1 MNLPI
6 PLTSLILMIKIPM
19 NEYTIKELKG
29 FSGSKIYL
37 MKNDKGLFIRKME
50 NVDRKFIKLNELSQ
64 HFNVPKI
71 YSYNNNILDME
82 YIHGLDMKS
91 YLAVRDTKRLT
102 EFLINV
108 LSKFSEDV
116 HMTDYTDVYIDKLK
130 YIKLPSEMLFTK
142 EQLLEKLPKRLPR
155 SKYFGDL
162 TLENIIYG
170 ENGQFHLLDGMTSEY
185 DSYIFDIAKL
195 RQDLEC
201 KWFLRNT
208 KLLLDVK
215 VENIQ
220 DKLLE
225 RFELANNNYL
235 LILMLLRVYR
245 YTKPFSKEETLLTK
259 EMNRLWK

>member
-1 MNLPI
+1 MKNL
-6 PLTSLILMIKIPM
+6 K

-37 MKNDKGLFIRKME
+37 MKNDGGLFIRKMD
-50 NVDRKFIKLNELSQ
+50 NVDRNYIKLNELSQ
-64 HFNVPKI
+64 LFNVPKI
-71 YSYNNNILDME
+71 YNYDNNILDME

-102 EFLINV
+102 DFLIDT
-108 LSKFSEDV
+108 LSKFSDDV
-116 HMTDYTDVYIDKLK
+116 QMNDYTNVYMDKLK
-130 YIKLPSEMLFTK
+130 YIKLPSDMLFTK

-170 ENGQFHLLDGMTSEY
+170 EDGQFYFIDGMTSEY

-225 RFELANNNYL
+225 KFELANNNYL

-245 YTKPFSKEETLLTK
+245 YTKPFSKEEALLIK

>member
-1 MNLPI
+1 MVL
-6 PLTSLILMIKIPM
+6 

-37 MKNDKGLFIRKME
+37 MKNDRGLFIRKMD
-50 NVDRKFIKLNELSQ
+50 NTDRNYLKLNELSKD
-64 HFNVPKI
+64 FNVPKI
-71 YSYNNNILDME
+71 YSYENGVLDME

-91 YLAVRDTKRLT
+91 YLSVRDTRRLT
-102 EFLINV
+102 DFLINI
-108 LSKFSEDV
+108 LTFFSENKQMV
-116 HMTDYTDVYIDKLK
+116 DYTEIYKDRLK
-130 YIKLPSEMLFTK
+130 YIKLSSDTVFTK
-142 EQLLEKLPKRLPR
+142 EQLFDKLPKILPR

-162 TLENIIYG
+162 TLENIIYC
-170 ENGQFHLLDGMTSEY
+170 EDGQFYLIDGMTSEY

-208 KLLLDVK
+208 KLYLDVK

-225 RFELANNNYL
+225 KFELANNNYL

-245 YTKPFSKEETLLTK
+245 YTTSGSLEEDLLIK

>member
-1 MNLPI
+1 M
-6 PLTSLILMIKIPM
+6 TSSISIVKTPM
-19 NEYTIKELKG
+19 NEHTIKELKG

-37 MKNDKGLFIRKME
+37 MRNNTGLFIRKME
-50 NVDRKFIKLNELSQ
+50 NVDRNYIKLNELSQ
-64 HFNVPKI
+64 HFNVPKVYT
-71 YSYNNNILDME
+71 YSNNVLDME

-102 EFLINV
+102 DFLTDT
-108 LSKFSEDV
+108 LSKFSDDV
-116 HMTDYTDVYIDKLK
+116 QMNDYTSVYVDKLK
-130 YIKLPSEMLFTK
+130 YIKLPSEIIFTK

-162 TLENIIYG
+162 TLENMIYG
-170 ENGQFHLLDGMTSEY
+170 EDGQFYFIDGMTSEY

-201 KWFLRNT
+201 KWFLRDT

-225 RFELANNNYL
+225 KFELANNNYI

-245 YTKPFSKEETLLTK
+245 YTKPFSKEEALLIK

>member
-1 MNLPI
+1 MMTL
-6 PLTSLILMIKIPM
+6 LISTITIPM
-19 NEYTIKELKG
+19 NEHTIKELKG

-37 MKNDKGLFIRKME
+37 MRNDNGLFIRKMD
-50 NVDRKFIKLNELSQ
+50 NVDRNFIKLNELSQ

-108 LSKFSEDV
+108 LSEFSENV
-116 HMTDYTDVYIDKLK
+116 YMTDYTNVYVDKLK

-170 ENGQFHLLDGMTSEY
+170 EDGRFYLLDGMTSEY

-201 KWFLRNT
+201 KWFLRDTN
-208 KLLLDVK
+208 LLLDVK

-225 RFELANNNYL
+225 IFELANNNYL

>member
-1 MNLPI
+1 MAEN
-6 PLTSLILMIKIPM
+6 
-19 NEYTIKELKG
+19 TIKELKG

-37 MKNDKGLFIRKME
+37 MRGDKGLFIRKIE
-50 NVDRKFIKLNELSQ
+50 KTDRNYIKLKELSEN
-64 HFNVPKI
+64 FNVPKI
-71 YSYNNNILDME
+71 YSMSENVLDME

-102 EFLINV
+102 DFLIHILNMFN
-108 LSKFSEDV
+108 KDV
-116 HMTDYTDVYIDKLK
+116 HMADYTDIYKDKLK
-130 YIKLPSEMLFTK
+130 YINLPVDINFTK

-162 TLENIIYG
+162 TLENMIYG
-170 ENGQFHLLDGMTSEY
+170 EDGQFYLIDGMTSDY

-201 KWFLRNT
+201 KWFLRSSDY
-208 KLLLDVK
+208 KLDVK
-215 VENIQ
+215 LENIQ

-225 RFELANNNYL
+225 EFELANNNYI

-245 YTKPFSKEETLLTK
+245 YTKPLTIEDKLLTK

>member
-1 MNLPI
+1 MVL
-6 PLTSLILMIKIPM
+6 

-37 MKNDKGLFIRKME
+37 MKNNRGLFIRKMD
-50 NVDRKFIKLNELSQ
+50 NTDRNYIKLNELSKD
-64 HFNVPKI
+64 FNVPKI
-71 YSYNNNILDME
+71 YSYENGVLDME

-91 YLAVRDTKRLT
+91 YLSVRDTRRLT
-102 EFLINV
+102 DFLINI
-108 LSKFSEDV
+108 LTFFSENKQMV
-116 HMTDYTDVYIDKLK
+116 DYTEIYKDRLK
-130 YIKLPSEMLFTK
+130 YIKLSSDTVFTK
-142 EQLLEKLPKRLPR
+142 EQLFDKLPKILPR

-162 TLENIIYG
+162 TLENIIYC
-170 ENGQFHLLDGMTSEY
+170 EDGQFYLIDGMTSEY

-208 KLLLDVK
+208 KLYLDVK

-225 RFELANNNYL
+225 KFELANNNYL

-245 YTKPFSKEETLLTK
+245 YTTSGSLEEDLLIK

>member
-1 MNLPI
+1 MTL
-6 PLTSLILMIKIPM
+6 LILTTTMPM
-19 NEYTIKELKG
+19 NEHTIKELKG

-50 NVDRKFIKLNELSQ
+50 NVDRNFIKLNELSQ

-108 LSKFSEDV
+108 LSEFSEDV
-116 HMTDYTDVYIDKLK
+116 YMTDYTDVYIDKLK
-130 YIKLPSEMLFTK
+130 YINLPSDMLFTK

-170 ENGQFHLLDGMTSEY
+170 EDGQFYFIDGMTSEY

-201 KWFLRNT
+201 KWFLRDTN
-208 KLLLDVK
+208 LLLDVK

-245 YTKPFSKEETLLTK
+245 YTKPFSKEEKLLIK

>member
-1 MNLPI
+1 MKNL
-6 PLTSLILMIKIPM
+6 KD
-19 NEYTIKELKG
+19 EYTIKELKG

-37 MKNDKGLFIRKME
+37 MKNYNGLFIRKMD
-50 NVDRKFIKLNELSQ
+50 NVDRNYIKLNELSQ
-64 HFNVPKI
+64 LFNVPKI
-71 YSYNNNILDME
+71 YNYDNNILDME

-102 EFLINV
+102 DFLIDT
-108 LSKFSEDV
+108 LSKFSDDV
-116 HMTDYTDVYIDKLK
+116 QMNDYTNVYMDKLK
-130 YIKLPSEMLFTK
+130 YIKLPSDMLFTK

-170 ENGQFHLLDGMTSEY
+170 EDGQFYFIDGMTSEY

-208 KLLLDVK
+208 NLLLDVK

-225 RFELANNNYL
+225 KFELANNNYL

-245 YTKPFSKEETLLTK
+245 YTKPFSKEEALLIK

>member
-1 MNLPI
+1 M
-6 PLTSLILMIKIPM
+6 TSLISIVNLPM
-19 NEYTIKELKG
+19 NEHTIKELKG

-37 MKNDKGLFIRKME
+37 MKNNNGLFIRKMD
-50 NVDRKFIKLNELSQ
+50 NVDRNYIKLNELSQ

-71 YSYNNNILDME
+71 YTYDNNVLDME

-102 EFLINV
+102 DFLIDT
-108 LSKFSEDV
+108 LYKFSNNV
-116 HMTDYTDVYIDKLK
+116 SMSDYTNVYIDKLK
-130 YIKLPSEMLFTK
+130 YIKLPSEMIFTK

-162 TLENIIYG
+162 TLENMIYG
-170 ENGQFHLLDGMTSEY
+170 EDGQFYFIDGMTSEY

-201 KWFLRNT
+201 KWFLRDT

-225 RFELANNNYL
+225 KFELANNNYL

-245 YTKPFSKEETLLTK
+245 YTKPFSKEQALLIK
-259 EMNRLWK
+259 EMNRLWR

>member
-1 MNLPI
+1 MT

-19 NEYTIKELKG
+19 NEHTIKELKG

-37 MKNDKGLFIRKME
+37 MRNDKGLFIRKMD
-50 NVDRKFIKLNELSQ
+50 NVDRNFIKLNELSQ

-102 EFLINV
+102 DFLINV
-108 LSKFSEDV
+108 LSEFSEDV
-116 HMTDYTDVYIDKLK
+116 YMTDYTNVYVDKLK

-155 SKYFGDL
+155 SKYLGDL

-201 KWFLRNT
+201 KWF
-208 KLLLDVK
+208 
-215 VENIQ
+215 
-220 DKLLE
+220 
-225 RFELANNNYL
+225 
-235 LILMLLRVYR
+235 
-245 YTKPFSKEETLLTK
+245 
-259 EMNRLWK
+259 

>member
-1 MNLPI
+1 
-6 PLTSLILMIKIPM
+6 M
-19 NEYTIKELKG
+19 NEHTIKELKG

-37 MKNDKGLFIRKME
+37 MRNDKGLFIRKMD
-50 NVDRKFIKLNELSQ
+50 NVDRNFIKLNELSE
-64 HFNVPKI
+64 HLNVPKI

-102 EFLINV
+102 DFLISV
-108 LSKFSEDV
+108 LSEFSKDV
-116 HMTDYTDVYIDKLK
+116 QITDYTGVYIDKLK
-130 YIKLPSEMLFTK
+130 YIKLPSDMLFTK

-170 ENGQFHLLDGMTSEY
+170 ENGQFNLLDGMTSEY

-201 KWFLRNT
+201 KWFLRDTN
-208 KLLLDVK
+208 LLLDVK

-245 YTKPFSKEETLLTK
+245 YTKPYSKEEALLIK

>member
-1 MNLPI
+1 
-6 PLTSLILMIKIPM
+6 M
-19 NEYTIKELKG
+19 NEHTIKELKG

-37 MKNDKGLFIRKME
+37 MRNDKGLFIRKMD
-50 NVDRKFIKLNELSQ
+50 NVDRNFVKLNELSQ

-102 EFLINV
+102 DFLISV
-108 LSKFSEDV
+108 LSEFSEDV
-116 HMTDYTDVYIDKLK
+116 QMTDYTDVYIDKLK
-130 YIKLPSEMLFTK
+130 YIKLPSDMLFTK

-170 ENGQFHLLDGMTSEY
+170 EDGQFHFIDGMTSEY

-201 KWFLRNT
+201 KWFLRNSDY
-208 KLLLDVK
+208 KLDVK
-215 VENIQ
+215 LENIQ

-225 RFELANNNYL
+225 KFELANNNYI

-245 YTKPFSKEETLLTK
+245 YTKPFTIEDKLLTK

>member
-1 MNLPI
+1 
-6 PLTSLILMIKIPM
+6 LMR
-19 NEYTIKELKG
+19 
-29 FSGSKIYL
+29 
-37 MKNDKGLFIRKME
+37 NDKGLFIRKME
-50 NVDRKFIKLNELSQ
+50 NVDRNFIKLNELSQ

-108 LSKFSEDV
+108 LSEFSKDV
-116 HMTDYTDVYIDKLK
+116 YMTDYTDVYIDKLK

>member
-1 MNLPI
+1 M
-6 PLTSLILMIKIPM
+6 TSLISIVNLPM
-19 NEYTIKELKG
+19 NEHTIKELKG

-37 MKNDKGLFIRKME
+37 MKNNNGLFIRKMD
-50 NVDRKFIKLNELSQ
+50 NVDRNYIKLNELSQ

-71 YSYNNNILDME
+71 YTYDNNVLDME

-102 EFLINV
+102 DFLIDT
-108 LSKFSEDV
+108 LYKFSNNV
-116 HMTDYTDVYIDKLK
+116 SMSDYTNVYIDKLK
-130 YIKLPSEMLFTK
+130 YIKLPSEIIFTK

-162 TLENIIYG
+162 TLENMIYG
-170 ENGQFHLLDGMTSEY
+170 EDGQFYFIDGMTSEY

-201 KWFLRNT
+201 KWFLRDT

-225 RFELANNNYL
+225 KFELANNNYL

-245 YTKPFSKEETLLTK
+245 YTKPFSKEEALLIK
-259 EMNRLWK
+259 EMNRLWR

>member
-1 MNLPI
+1 MWRDQVKNL
-6 PLTSLILMIKIPM
+6 KD
-19 NEYTIKELKG
+19 EYTIKELKG

-37 MKNDKGLFIRKME
+37 MKNYNGLFIRKMD
-50 NVDRKFIKLNELSQ
+50 NVDRNYIKLNELSQ
-64 HFNVPKI
+64 LFNVPKI
-71 YSYNNNILDME
+71 YNYDNNILDME

-102 EFLINV
+102 DFLIDT
-108 LSKFSEDV
+108 LSKFSDDV
-116 HMTDYTDVYIDKLK
+116 QMNDYTNVYMDKLK
-130 YIKLPSEMLFTK
+130 YIKLPSDMLFTK

-170 ENGQFHLLDGMTSEY
+170 EDGQFYFIDGMTSEY

-208 KLLLDVK
+208 NLLLDVK

-225 RFELANNNYL
+225 KFELANNNYL

-245 YTKPFSKEETLLTK
+245 YTKPFSKEEALLIK

>member
-1 MNLPI
+1 
-6 PLTSLILMIKIPM
+6 M
-19 NEYTIKELKG
+19 NEHTIKELKG

-37 MKNDKGLFIRKME
+37 MRNDNGLFIRKMD
-50 NVDRKFIKLNELSQ
+50 NVDRNYIKLNELSQ
-64 HFNVPKI
+64 HFNVPKV
-71 YSYNNNILDME
+71 YTYDDNILDME

-102 EFLINV
+102 DFLIDT
-108 LSKFSEDV
+108 LSKFSDDV
-116 HMTDYTDVYIDKLK
+116 SMNDYTNVYVDKLK
-130 YIKLPSEMLFTK
+130 YIKLPSEITFTK

-162 TLENIIYG
+162 TLENMIYG
-170 ENGQFHLLDGMTSEY
+170 EDGQFYFIDGMTSEY

-201 KWFLRNT
+201 KWFLRDT

-245 YTKPFSKEETLLTK
+245 YTKPFSKEEALLIK

>member
-1 MNLPI
+1 MMTL
-6 PLTSLILMIKIPM
+6 LILTTTMPM
-19 NEYTIKELKG
+19 NEHTIKELKG

-37 MKNDKGLFIRKME
+37 MRNDNGLFIRKMD
-50 NVDRKFIKLNELSQ
+50 NVDRNFIKLNELSQ

-108 LSKFSEDV
+108 LSEFSENV
-116 HMTDYTDVYIDKLK
+116 YMTDYTDVYIDKLK

-201 KWFLRNT
+201 KWFLRDT

-245 YTKPFSKEETLLTK
+245 YTKPFSKEETLLIK

>member
-1 MNLPI
+1 
-6 PLTSLILMIKIPM
+6 M
-19 NEYTIKELKG
+19 NEHTIKELKG

-37 MKNDKGLFIRKME
+37 MRNDNGLFIRKMD
-50 NVDRKFIKLNELSQ
+50 NVDRNFIKLNELSQ
-64 HFNVPKI
+64 NFNVPKI

-102 EFLINV
+102 DFLIDTLSEFSNNV
-108 LSKFSEDV
+108 S
-116 HMTDYTDVYIDKLK
+116 MNDYTNVYVDKLK
-130 YIKLPSEMLFTK
+130 YIKLPSEITFTK

-162 TLENIIYG
+162 TLENMIYG
-170 ENGQFHLLDGMTSEY
+170 EDGQFYFIDGMTSEY

-201 KWFLRNT
+201 KWFLRDT

-225 RFELANNNYL
+225 KFELANNNYL

-245 YTKPFSKEETLLTK
+245 YTKPFSKEEALLIK

>member
-1 MNLPI
+1 MI
-6 PLTSLILMIKIPM
+6 PLTSLILMMKTPM

-37 MKNDKGLFIRKME
+37 MRNDNGLFIRKMD
-50 NVDRKFIKLNELSQ
+50 NVDRNFIKLNELKQ

-71 YSYNNNILDME
+71 YTYDTNTLYME

-102 EFLINV
+102 DFLIDT
-108 LSKFSEDV
+108 LSKFSDDV
-116 HMTDYTDVYIDKLK
+116 SMNDYTNVYEDKLK
-130 YIKLPSEMLFTK
+130 YIKLPSEMIFTK

-170 ENGQFHLLDGMTSEY
+170 EDGQFHFIDGMTSDY

-201 KWFLRNT
+201 KWFLRNSDY
-208 KLLLDVK
+208 KLDVK
-215 VENIQ
+215 LENIQ

-225 RFELANNNYL
+225 KFELANNNYI

-245 YTKPFSKEETLLTK
+245 YTKPFTIEDKLLTK

>member
-1 MNLPI
+1 MFMP
-6 PLTSLILMIKIPM
+6 TKS
-19 NEYTIKELKG
+19 EYTIKELKG

-37 MKNDKGLFIRKME
+37 MKGDKGLFIRKM
-50 NVDRKFIKLNELSQ
+50 NNTDRNYIKLKELSKD
-64 HFNVPKI
+64 FNVPEI
-71 YSYNNNILDME
+71 YSMNEGVLDME

-102 EFLINV
+102 DFIIGILDH
-108 LSKFSEDV
+108 FSNNSSMV
-116 HMTDYTDVYIDKLK
+116 DYTEVYKERLK
-130 YIKLPSEMLFTK
+130 YIKLSSDTVFTK

-170 ENGQFHLLDGMTSEY
+170 ENGEFYLIDGMTSEY

-201 KWFLRNT
+201 KWFNRNS
-208 KLLLDVK
+208 KLYLDLK

-225 RFELANNNYL
+225 KFELANNDYL

-245 YTKPFSKEETLLTK
+245 YATAGSFEEKLLIG

>member
-1 MNLPI
+1 
-6 PLTSLILMIKIPM
+6 M
-19 NEYTIKELKG
+19 NEHTIKELKG

-37 MKNDKGLFIRKME
+37 MRNNTGLFIRKME
-50 NVDRKFIKLNELSQ
+50 NVDRNYIKLNELSQ
-64 HFNVPKI
+64 HFNVPKVYT
-71 YSYNNNILDME
+71 YSNNVLDME

-102 EFLINV
+102 DFLTDT
-108 LSKFSEDV
+108 LSKFSDDV
-116 HMTDYTDVYIDKLK
+116 QMNDYTSVYVDKLK
-130 YIKLPSEMLFTK
+130 YIKLPSEIIFTK

-162 TLENIIYG
+162 TLENMIYG
-170 ENGQFHLLDGMTSEY
+170 EDGQFYFIDGMTSEY

-201 KWFLRNT
+201 KWFLRDT

-225 RFELANNNYL
+225 KFELANNNYI

-245 YTKPFSKEETLLTK
+245 YTKPFSKEEALLIK

>member
-1 MNLPI
+1 MWRDQVKNL
-6 PLTSLILMIKIPM
+6 K

-37 MKNDKGLFIRKME
+37 MKNDGGLFIRKMD
-50 NVDRKFIKLNELSQ
+50 NVDRNYIKLNELSQ
-64 HFNVPKI
+64 LFNVPKI
-71 YSYNNNILDME
+71 YNYDNNILDME

-102 EFLINV
+102 DFLIDT
-108 LSKFSEDV
+108 LSKFSDDV
-116 HMTDYTDVYIDKLK
+116 QMNDYTNVYMDKLK
-130 YIKLPSEMLFTK
+130 YIKLPSDMLFTK

-170 ENGQFHLLDGMTSEY
+170 EDGQFYFIDGMTSEY

-225 RFELANNNYL
+225 KFELANNNYL

-245 YTKPFSKEETLLTK
+245 YTKPFSKEEALLIK

>member
-1 MNLPI
+1 MINL
-6 PLTSLILMIKIPM
+6 TM
-19 NEYTIKELKG
+19 NEHTIKELKG

-37 MKNDKGLFIRKME
+37 MRNNEGLFIRKMD
-50 NVDRKFIKLNELSQ
+50 NVDRNFIKLNELSQ

-116 HMTDYTDVYIDKLK
+116 HMTDYTDVYVDKLK

-162 TLENIIYG
+162 TLENIIYD
-170 ENGQFHLLDGMTSEY
+170 ENGQFNLLDGMTSEY

-201 KWFLRNT
+201 KWFLRDT

-245 YTKPFSKEETLLTK
+245 YTKPFSKEEALLIK

>member
-1 MNLPI
+1 MTLLISIVNL
-6 PLTSLILMIKIPM
+6 PM
-19 NEYTIKELKG
+19 NEHTIKELKG

-37 MKNDKGLFIRKME
+37 MRNDNGLFIRKMD
-50 NVDRKFIKLNELSQ
+50 NVDRNFIKLNELSLY
-64 HFNVPKI
+64 FNVPKI

-102 EFLINV
+102 EFLINI
-108 LSKFSEDV
+108 LSKFGEDV
-116 HMTDYTDVYIDKLK
+116 NMTDYTDVYIDKLK
-130 YIKLPSEMLFTK
+130 YIKLPSDMLFTK

-170 ENGQFHLLDGMTSEY
+170 ENGQFHFIDGMTSEY

-201 KWFLRNT
+201 KWFLRDTN
-208 KLLLDVK
+208 LLLDVK

-245 YTKPFSKEETLLTK
+245 YTKPFSKEETFLIK

>member
-1 MNLPI
+1 MKNL
-6 PLTSLILMIKIPM
+6 K

-37 MKNDKGLFIRKME
+37 MRNDIGLFIRKMD
-50 NVDRKFIKLNELSQ
+50 NVDRNFVKLNELSLY
-64 HFNVPKI
+64 FNVPKI

-102 EFLINV
+102 DFLIKV
-108 LSKFSEDV
+108 ISKFSEDSY
-116 HMTDYTDVYIDKLK
+116 MNDYTNVYIDRLK
-130 YIKLPSEMLFTK
+130 YIKLPEEMNFTK
-142 EQLLEKLPKRLPR
+142 EELLDKLPKRLPR

-170 ENGQFHLLDGMTSEY
+170 EDGRFYLLDGMTSEY

-201 KWFLRNT
+201 KWFLRDTN
-208 KLLLDVK
+208 LLLDVK

-220 DKLLE
+220 DKLLDI
-225 RFELANNNYL
+225 FGLANNNYL

-245 YTKPFSKEETLLTK
+245 YTKPFSKEERLLTK

>member
-1 MNLPI
+1 M
-6 PLTSLILMIKIPM
+6 TSLISIVNLPM
-19 NEYTIKELKG
+19 NEHTIKELKG

-37 MKNDKGLFIRKME
+37 MRNDNGLFIRKMD
-50 NVDRKFIKLNELSQ
+50 NVDRNFIKLNELSQ

-108 LSKFSEDV
+108 LTEFSEDV
-116 HMTDYTDVYIDKLK
+116 HMTDYTDVYVDKLK

-201 KWFLRNT
+201 KWFLRDTN
-208 KLLLDVK
+208 LLLDVK

-220 DKLLE
+220 DKLLD

-245 YTKPFSKEETLLTK
+245 YTKPYSKEEALLVK

>member
-1 MNLPI
+1 MM
-6 PLTSLILMIKIPM
+6 TSSISIVKTPM
-19 NEYTIKELKG
+19 NEHTIKELKG

-37 MKNDKGLFIRKME
+37 MRNNTGLFIRKME
-50 NVDRKFIKLNELSQ
+50 NVDRNYIKLNELSQ
-64 HFNVPKI
+64 HFNVPKVYT
-71 YSYNNNILDME
+71 YSNNVLDME

-102 EFLINV
+102 DFLTDT
-108 LSKFSEDV
+108 LSKFSDDV
-116 HMTDYTDVYIDKLK
+116 QMNDYTSVYVDKLK
-130 YIKLPSEMLFTK
+130 YIKLPSEIIFTK

-170 ENGQFHLLDGMTSEY
+170 ENGQFYFIDGMTSEY

-201 KWFLRNT
+201 KWFLRDT

-225 RFELANNNYL
+225 KFELANNNYI

-245 YTKPFSKEETLLTK
+245 YTKPFSKEEALLIK

>member
-1 MNLPI
+1 M
-6 PLTSLILMIKIPM
+6 TSLISIVNLPM
-19 NEYTIKELKG
+19 NEHTIKELKG

-37 MKNDKGLFIRKME
+37 MKNNNGLFIRKMD
-50 NVDRKFIKLNELSQ
+50 NVDRNYVKLNELSQ

-71 YSYNNNILDME
+71 YTYDNNVLDME

-102 EFLINV
+102 DFLIDT
-108 LSKFSEDV
+108 LYKFSNNV
-116 HMTDYTDVYIDKLK
+116 SMSDYTNVYIDKLK
-130 YIKLPSEMLFTK
+130 YIKLPSEMIFTK

-170 ENGQFHLLDGMTSEY
+170 EDGQFYFIDGMTSEY

-201 KWFLRNT
+201 KWFLRDT

-225 RFELANNNYL
+225 KFELANNNYL

-245 YTKPFSKEETLLTK
+245 YTKPFSKEEALLIK
-259 EMNRLWK
+259 EMNRLWR